1 MSQIPESAIVKAWQ
15 EMRRADLVTEDG
27 EPVSVVY
34 PGRVNRD
41 QGPDLLDAVIRTGAG
56 LVKGDIEVHARSSE
70 WQSHHHHQDRVYNR
84 VILHVVLR
92 RDTLPRTE
100 LQNQASVPVLA
111 LGRHFTGET
120 SVAGDSSAVSGLPCR
135 EACPQNQAAVLA
147 RLDDAGEERFR
158 GKGNHFR
165 EQLAQQA
172 PDQVLYEAVMEAL
185 GYTKNKRSFRE
196 LARRLPFRT
205 LESAA
210 RDARSDGEALLRLQA
225 LLIGTAGLL
234 PSQRS
239 LSGCDGGYVTDMET
253 RWASLL
259 PRQVMSVTNWNLCR
273 LRPGNFPTRRLAAM
287 SYLVLRYREKGLA
300 DEVQAKIADSP
311 VEPAHRELEKMFIV
325 NTAGYWVGHFDFGT
339 PVNSSPTLL
348 GAERAAEIVVN
359 AALPFVDTAAQTG
372 VAAKAREI
380 YRRYPRLAANA
391 LERHMAG
398 QLNLERGAV
407 NSACRQQGLLHIY
420 KTRCSQG
427 ECGACPLASAETVPS
442 PGGSQSR

>member
-1 MSQIPESAIVKAWQ
+1 MSQITESAIVKAWQ

-56 LVKGDIEVHARSSE
+56 MVRGDIEVHARSSE
-70 WQSHHHHQDRVYNR
+70 WQAHHHHRDPVYNR

-100 LQNQASVPVLA
+100 LQNQVAVPVLA
-111 LGRHFTGET
+111 LGRDFTGET
-120 SVAGDSSAVSGLPCR
+120 SAAGDSSAASGLPCR
-135 EACPQNQAAVLA
+135 EACQQNQAAVLA
-147 RLDDAGEERFR
+147 KLDDAGEERFR

-165 EQLAQQA
+165 EQLARQA
-172 PDQVLYEAVMEAL
+172 PDQVLYEAIMEAL
-185 GYTKNKRSFRE
+185 GYSKNKRPFRE
-196 LARRLPFRT
+196 LARRLPGILLAST
-205 LESAA
+205 AQEINLEE
-210 RDARSDGEALLRLQA
+210 EALLSLQA
-225 LLIGTAGLL
+225 LLFGTAGLL

-239 LSGCDGGYVTDMET
+239 LSGCDGDYVTDLET
-253 RWASLL
+253 RWTSL
-259 PRQVMSVTNWNLCR
+259 PPCSVMSVTDWNLCR

-287 SYLVLRYREKGLA
+287 SYLALRYREQSLA
-300 DEVQAKIADSP
+300 DEVLAKIADSP
-311 VEPAHRELEKMFIV
+311 VAPAHRELEKMFTV
-325 NTAGYWVGHFDFGT
+325 NTAGYWAGHFDFGS
-339 PVNSSPTLL
+339 PLNFSPTLL

-359 AALPFVDTAAQTG
+359 AALPFVDAAAQTG

-380 YRRYPRLAANA
+380 YRRYPRLAANT
-391 LERHMAG
+391 LEKHMTG

-427 ECGACPLASAETVPS
+427 ECGACPLASAKTVPS
-442 PGGSQSR
+442 PGGSQFR

>member
-1 MSQIPESAIVKAWQ
+1 MSQIPERAIVKAWQ
-15 EMRRADLVTEDG
+15 EMRRSNLVTEDG

-100 LQNQASVPVLA
+100 LQNQVAVPVLT
-111 LGRHFTGET
+111 LGGDLAHPTQSEET
-120 SVAGDSSAVSGLPCR
+120 AVSGLPCR
-135 EACPQNQAAVLA
+135 EVCQQNQAAVLA

-185 GYTKNKRSFRE
+185 GYTKNKQSFRE

-205 LESAA
+205 LKSAA

-239 LSGCDGGYVTDMET
+239 LSGCDGGYVTDLET

-259 PRQVMSVTNWNLCR
+259 PRQVMSVTDWNLCR

-300 DEVQAKIADSP
+300 DEAQAKIADSP
-311 VEPAHRELEKMFIV
+311 VEPAHRELKKMFTV

-359 AALPFVDTAAQTG
+359 AALPFVDAAAQTS

-380 YRRYPRLAANA
+380 YRHHPRLAANA

-420 KTRCSQG
+420 KTRCAQG
-427 ECGACPLASAETVPS
+427 ECGDCPLANVEIVPS